1 MLPSWIVAAR
11 SGRYSQTAIFV
22 CIFSHIYFDKKHVF
36 LACFSSALS
45 KEIVAG
51 ERRSNLLLFYHL
63 PVSSHYSHF
72 ISHIPSY
79 LLYAWDSE
87 EVFGIFK
94 CLHPSG
100 CSHRNWVLYQKCFG
114 PKPKHDGTKYF
125 GKKKKKSKVFLMAI
139 RRMEKIMLALNNVS
153 IISLTFLIY

>member
-45 KEIVAG
+45 KEIVVG
-51 ERRSNLLLFYHL
+51 ERSNLLLCYHL
-63 PVSSHYSHF
+63 PVSSHYFHF
-72 ISHIPSY
+72 ISRIPSY
-79 LLYAWDSE
+79 FLYAWDSE

-94 CLHPSG
+94 CLHPLG
-100 CSHRNWVLYQKCFG
+100 CSHRNWVLCQKCSG
-114 PKPKHDGTKYF
+114 PKLKHERTKYF
-125 GKKKKKSKVFLMAI
+125 GKKKKSKVFLMAI
-139 RRMEKIMLALNNVS
+139 RKMEKILLALNNVS
-153 IISLTFLIY
+153 TISLTFLIY